1 MFKLRVLLQS
11 KVVIGLVFLLKEMI
25 DMTETENDTDTKTK
39 TRIEINNIIKLK
51 SLY

>member
-11 KVVIGLVFLLKEMI
+11 KVVIELVFFKEMI
-25 DMTETENDTDTKTK
+25 NMTETETETDTKTK
-39 TRIEINNIIKLK
+39 TRIKITTILKLD

>member
-11 KVVIGLVFLLKEMI
+11 KVVIELVFWLKEMI